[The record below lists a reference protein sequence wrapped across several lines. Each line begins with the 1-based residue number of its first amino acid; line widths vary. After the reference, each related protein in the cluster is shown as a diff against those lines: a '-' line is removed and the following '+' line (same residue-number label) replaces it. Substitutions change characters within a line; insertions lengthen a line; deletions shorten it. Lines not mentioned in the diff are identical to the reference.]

1 MRLNIELSKITPES
15 GGSNVGEVVKDEY
28 QTDYV
33 AGQDNISPFGLD
45 LHNWVFP
52 VTAVIVV
59 LFVIATLLFP
69 AMAKETL
76 DGAKWGIIASFDWF
90 FLLSANIFVIVS
102 LALIFMPVG
111 KIRLGGQEAKPEFTT
126 MSWFAMLFA
135 AGMGIGLMFWAV
147 AEPVAYYT
155 GWYETPFNVEA
166 NTPAARDLAMG
177 STIYH
182 WGLHP
187 WAIYAIVALSLA
199 FFAFNKNMPL
209 TIRSAFFPLLKDRV
223 WGWPGHIIDVLAV
236 VATIFG
242 LATSLGFGAQ
252 QAASGL
258 DYLFDLGSG
267 TNVQMA
273 IIVGVTAVALVSV
286 LRGLDGGVKVLS
298 NINMI
303 TAGVLLFFILFAG
316 PTMTILE
323 TIWVTSS
330 SYVANVVPLSN
341 PFGREDSAWMQGWTV
356 FYWAWWISWS
366 PFVGMFI
373 ARVSKGR
380 TVREFVTAVLII
392 PTVITTVW
400 MSGFGGTALEQ
411 IQQGVGVLAE
421 NGLTEVSLAT
431 FQMFEGLPLTGII
444 SFVGIILVLVF
455 FVTSSDSGSL
465 VIDSITAG
473 GKTDAPTA
481 QRVFWVV
488 MEGAIAAALIFGGGD
503 DALGAIQAVAI
514 SAGLPFTVILLIMT
528 WGLLK
533 GLTHERKLL
542 LQRGELL

>member
-1 MRLNIELSKITPES
+1 M
-15 GGSNVGEVVKDEY
+15 GEVVKDEY

-33 AGQDNISPFGLD
+33 AGQDNINPFGLD

-52 VTAVIVV
+52 VTAVVVV
-59 LFVIATLLFP
+59 LFVIGTLMFP
-69 AMAKETL
+69 ALAKETL

-111 KIRLGGQEAKPEFTT
+111 KIRLGGQDAKPEFTRI
-126 MSWFAMLFA
+126 SWFAMLFA

-166 NTPAARDLAMG
+166 NTEAARELAMG
-177 STIYH
+177 STMYH

-258 DYLFDLGSG
+258 NYLFDVGAG

-273 IIVGVTAVALVSV
+273 IIVGVTALALMSV

-303 TAGVLLFFILFAG
+303 TAAVLLAFIVFAG

-323 TIWVTSS
+323 TIWITSS
-330 SYVANVVPLSN
+330 SYVTNVVPLSN

-411 IQQGVGVLAE
+411 IQNGVGVLADK
-421 NGLTEVSLAT
+421 GLTDVSLAT

-514 SAGLPFTVILLIMT
+514 SAGLPFTLILLIMT

-533 GLTHERKLL
+533 GLSQERKLL
-542 LQRGELL
+542 IQRGELL

>member
-1 MRLNIELSKITPES
+1 M
-15 GGSNVGEVVKDEY
+15 GEVVKDEY

-33 AGQDNISPFGLD
+33 AGQDNITRFGLD
-45 LHNWVFP
+45 IHAPVFP
-52 VTAVIVV
+52 ITAALVV
-59 LFVIATLLFP
+59 LFVVGTLMFP
-69 AMAKETL
+69 AQSKELL
-76 DGAKWGIIASFDWF
+76 DGMKGDIIASFDWF
-90 FLLSANIFVIVS
+90 FILSANVFVVVC
-102 LALIFMPVG
+102 LALIFMPMG
-111 KIRLGGQEAKPEFTT
+111 KIRLGGMDAKPEFSTL
-126 MSWFAMLFA
+126 SWFAMLFA

-147 AEPVAYYT
+147 AEPVGYYT
-155 GWYETPFNVEA
+155 NWYGTPFNVEA
-166 NTPAARDLAMG
+166 NTPQAHDLAMG
-177 STIYH
+177 ATMYH

-187 WAIYAIVALSLA
+187 WAIYAVVALSLA

-223 WGWPGHIIDVLAV
+223 WGWPGHIIDILAV
-236 VATIFG
+236 LATIFG

-258 DYLFDLGSG
+258 NYLFDTGAG
-267 TNVQMA
+267 INVQMS
-273 IIVGVTAVALVSV
+273 IIVGVTAIALISV

-298 NINMI
+298 NINMSL
-303 TAGVLLFFILFAG
+303 AALLLFFILFAG
-316 PTMTILE
+316 PTMSILE
-323 TIWVTSS
+323 TLWVTSS
-330 SYVANVVPLSN
+330 TYVVNIVPLSN
-341 PFGREDSAWMQGWTV
+341 PFGREDTTFFQGWTV

-373 ARVSKGR
+373 ARVSRGR

-392 PTVITTVW
+392 PTAITAVW

-411 IQQGVGVLAE
+411 IQQGVGALAE
-421 NGLTEVSLAT
+421 DGITEVSLAM
-431 FQMFEGLPLTGII
+431 FQMLANLPFTGIL
-444 SFVGIILVLVF
+444 SFVGIVLVLVF

-481 QRVFWVV
+481 QRVFWAV

-514 SAGLPFTVILLIMT
+514 SAGLPFTAILLVMT

-533 GLTHERKLL
+533 GLSHERKLL
-542 LQRGELL
+542 IARGEMT

>member
-1 MRLNIELSKITPES
+1 M
-15 GGSNVGEVVKDEY
+15 GEVVKDEY

-33 AGQDNISPFGLD
+33 AGQDNINPFGLD

-52 VTAVIVV
+52 VTAVVV
-59 LFVIATLLFP
+59 VAFVIGTLMFP
-69 AMAKETL
+69 ALAKETL

-111 KIRLGGQEAKPEFTT
+111 KIRLGGQDAKPEFTRI
-126 MSWFAMLFA
+126 SWFAMLFA

-166 NTPAARDLAMG
+166 NSEAARDLAMG
-177 STIYH
+177 STLYH

-258 DYLFDLGSG
+258 NYLFDVGAG

-273 IIVGVTAVALVSV
+273 IIVGVTALALMSV

-303 TAGVLLFFILFAG
+303 TAAVLLAFIVFAG

-330 SYVANVVPLSN
+330 SYVTNVIPLSN
-341 PFGREDSAWMQGWTV
+341 PFGRDDSAWMQGWTV

-411 IQQGVGVLAE
+411 IQNGVGVLAE
-421 NGLTEVSLAT
+421 KGLTDVSLAT

-514 SAGLPFTVILLIMT
+514 SAGLPFTLILLIMT

-533 GLTHERKLL
+533 GLSQERKLL
-542 LQRGELL
+542 VQRGELL

>member
-1 MRLNIELSKITPES
+1 M
-15 GGSNVGEVVKDEY
+15 GEVVKDEY

-33 AGQDNISPFGLD
+33 AGQDNINPFGLD

-111 KIRLGGQEAKPEFTT
+111 KIRLGGQEAKPEFST

-258 DYLFDLGSG
+258 DYLFGLGSG

-298 NINMI
+298 NINMM